1 MYYYEGNIMCYS
13 FPSFSAYTPA
23 QTPVIKAVSPSEG
36 FTNGGQNVVIIGEN
50 FFDGL
55 QARRTCKFSKT
66 AVLKMFFLAL
76 QVYFGNSA
84 VWSELV
90 TPNAIKVT
98 TPERQSPGMV
108 DVTLAYKTRPMS
120 KGAPGRF
127 IYVGASYGW
136 MNATSLLKYM
146 YI

>member
-1 MYYYEGNIMCYS
+1 M
-13 FPSFSAYTPA
+13 FS
-23 QTPVIKAVSPSEG
+23 S
-36 FTNGGQNVVIIGEN
+36 
-50 FFDGL
+50 
-55 QARRTCKFSKT
+55 
-66 AVLKMFFLAL
+66 

-127 IYVGASYGW
+127 IYVGASFIIFGIIHAISSHSQY
-136 MNATSLLKYM
+136 LK
-146 YI
+146 